1 VSETTTIK
9 KEMGL
14 SHKEFFRT
22 IASALETDD
31 FERSVSGVVLEDGGR
46 RLEIVLGPQTE
57 RRIALLAIPSTLVT
71 LSFSGYAKD
80 EIDYAITMFDRA
92 FKRGGG

>member
-1 VSETTTIK
+1 MQTTIIE

-14 SHKEFFRT
+14 SHADFFRT
-22 IASALETDD
+22 IASALGTDD
-31 FERSVSGVVLEDGGR
+31 FERSENGVVSQDGGR

-57 RRIALLAIPSTLVT
+57 RRIALLAIPRTMVT
-71 LSFSGYAKD
+71 LAFSGYAKD
-80 EIDYAITMFDRA
+80 EIDQAIVVFDRA